1 MSGWQELIGFD
12 EARTSS
18 CELHGD
24 WSGFVKGC
32 GYPGFYFVEQG
43 QLLVSVGHEQ
53 YRLGA
58 GDMLLLPRSTDH
70 VLATRDDVAV
80 VPIEDIT
87 ARARLEDATLVVG
100 TGNSGLRVRSTAFLG
115 RQLTFGWLPPAL
127 LLRRSEGPA
136 HLLHMTEALIDM
148 LFRGAHAALCP
159 LSEAVFIAAL
169 DAAVHAAHLD
179 LDILGAM
186 NQVRRAPEDFG
197 SVSAL
202 ARAAGLS
209 RSRLSERFL
218 LAFGEPPMRWLRRLR
233 MEAARAELASG
244 GSSVAQVSERFGY
257 SSESAFRKAYR
268 RVLREPAL
276 ANHGRRPGVRS
287 G

>member
-1 MSGWQELIGFD
+1 MDRWQGLIGFD
-12 EARTSS
+12 EARTRAF
-18 CELHGD
+18 ELHGD

-32 GYPGFYFVEQG
+32 GNPGFYLVERG
-43 QLLVSVGHEQ
+43 ELLVNLGREH
-53 YRLGA
+53 YRVRA
-58 GDMLLLPRSTDH
+58 GDLLLLPRSTDH
-70 VLATRDDVAV
+70 VLCTRRDVAV

-87 ARARLEDATLVVG
+87 ARARLREELFVVG
-100 TGNSGLRVRSTAFLG
+100 EGHAGLRVRSTAFLG
-115 RQLTFGWLPPAL
+115 RQLPFGWLPPAL
-127 LLRRSEGPA
+127 LLRHSDGPA
-136 HLLHMTEALIDM
+136 HLLHMTRALVDM
-148 LFRGAHAALCP
+148 LSRGAHTALCP

-169 DAAVHAAHLD
+169 DGAVNAAHLD
-179 LDILGAM
+179 IDILRAM
-186 NQVRRAPEDFG
+186 TQARADPERFT
-197 SVSAL
+197 SVDSL

-233 MEAARAELASG
+233 MEAARTELAG
-244 GSSVAQVSERFGY
+244 GGASVAQVSERFGY

-276 ANHGRRPGVRS
+276 VRRGRPKAS